1 MENSIY
7 IFMEN
12 LKCAKMSKALVNQIM
27 YIAQVERYDSSE
39 LQTLIVNS
47 DKKKK
52 KNEKK
57 GGKGERHSQVC
68 RFIFVFYNSR
78 INIKTLI
85 KYLKLQT
92 VPLLSLCIF

>member
-1 MENSIY
+1 
-7 IFMEN
+7 MEN

-52 KNEKK
+52 KMKKKEEKEK
-57 GGKGERHSQVC
+57 D
-68 RFIFVFYNSR
+68 
-78 INIKTLI
+78 TL
-85 KYLKLQT
+85 KCAD
-92 VPLLSLCIF
+92 LSLYFITLGLTLRP